1 MNTISNNSIA
11 EVNSV
16 ELNGKGHGSN
26 IDGKNVQNDASDA
39 GKVNGNNNDNIN
51 VSEQTVK
58 ETEKAD
64 MSSKQM
70 EMVAQQLQ
78 EFVGKMNKGLEFSVH
93 QDSGRDVIKVI
104 DKNNGDLIKQY
115 PTEEVLDLVTKLSD
129 ATGSLVN
136 EEV

>member
-16 ELNGKGHGSN
+16 ELSGKGHGSN
-26 IDGKNVQNDASDA
+26 IEGKKAQNDVSDA
-39 GKVNGNNNDNIN
+39 GKVNDSVN
-51 VSEQTVK
+51 VSDQAAT
-58 ETEKAD
+58 ETEKVD
-64 MSSKQM
+64 MSSKQL

-78 EFVGKMNKGLEFSVH
+78 DFVGKMNKGLEFSVH

-129 ATGSLVN
+129 ATGSLIN

>member
-1 MNTISNNSIA
+1 MNTISNNSVA
-11 EVNSV
+11 EVSSV
-16 ELNGKGHGSN
+16 ELSGKGQVSN
-26 IDGKNVQNDASDA
+26 VEGKKVQNDVSHV
-39 GKVNGNNNDNIN
+39 KSVNESIK
-51 VSEQTVK
+51 EQAVK
-58 ETEKAD
+58 ETEKVD
-64 MSSKQM
+64 ISSKQM

-104 DKNNGDLIKQY
+104 DKSNGDLIKQY

-129 ATGSLVN
+129 ATGSFIN